1 MTEQENAP
9 IRISLDDI
17 NEANR
22 LSLHCPICA
31 SPVENHPV
39 DPALVPVVC
48 GNCKTLYHRA
58 CWDQSGGKCAILGCN
73 HNKYF
78 VYGRPTKPAL
88 VIRHSDLPTAP
99 SANGRPDVASRRTK
113 QLKREQQ
120 RQVEQLRRPSLLR
133 RLWQW
138 LLDQIRIGPDA

>member
-1 MTEQENAP
+1 MAEQENAP

-17 NEANR
+17 KEANR

-39 DPALVPVVC
+39 DSALTPVVC

-58 CWDQSGGKCAILGCN
+58 CWEQSGGKCAILGCD
-73 HNKYF
+73 HTKYF

-88 VIRHSDLPTAP
+88 VIRHSDLPATP
-99 SANGRPDVASRRTK
+99 SVNGRPDQTSRRTK
-113 QLKREQQ
+113 ELKREQQ
-120 RQVEQLRRPSLLR
+120 RQVEQLRRPSLLQ
-133 RLWQW
+133 RLWLW